1 MSRTAQII
9 WQAAG
14 VSIVASLLIA
24 AVVWAG
30 QTEPNLCCSSIV
42 YIYEDGNKRMYVSE
56 NELNRLL
63 TSQHLYPVEKPLSS
77 ISLQGIERTIQN
89 HPMIRTAECYLTPR
103 NEVKVRITQ
112 RVPLLRVQQASNT
125 YFIDRDR
132 LVMPAFSTVK
142 DSVLVV
148 SGSVNESLAS
158 TQIADFAEWLRG
170 NSYWRGQVKSV
181 YVGTPHMIYLY
192 LHGPNQPRIVLGEIH
207 GYKQKL
213 AKLRT
218 FLDKGSEATADKQYS
233 ELDLRFKGQVI
244 GRN

>member
-9 WQAAG
+9 WKTAG
-14 VSIVASLLIA
+14 VSFVAALLIA
-24 AVVWAG
+24 AVVWG
-30 QTEPNLCCSSIV
+30 RQTDPNIRCTSIV
-42 YIYEDGNKRMYVSE
+42 YVYEDGDKRMYVSD

-63 TSQHLYPVEKPLSS
+63 TAQNLHPVDKTLSDV
-77 ISLQGIERTIQN
+77 SLQGIERTIRN
-89 HPMIRTAECYLTPR
+89 HPMIRTSECYLTPH

-112 RVPLLRVQQASNT
+112 RVPLLRVQGAANT

-148 SGSVNESLAS
+148 TGAVNEHLAS
-158 TQIADFAEWLRG
+158 TQIADFAEWLQG
-170 NSYWRGQVKSV
+170 NKYWREQIKSV
-181 YVGTPHMIYLY
+181 HVGSPHMIYLY
-192 LHGPNQPRIVLGEIH
+192 LRGHNKPRIVLGEMS

-218 FLDKGSEATADKQYS
+218 FFDNGAEATANKQYM

>member
-1 MSRTAQII
+1 
-9 WQAAG
+9 
-14 VSIVASLLIA
+14 
-24 AVVWAG
+24 
-30 QTEPNLCCSSIV
+30 
-42 YIYEDGNKRMYVSE
+42 MYVSE

-63 TSQHLYPVEKPLSS
+63 TSQNLYPVEKNLSS

-103 NEVKVRITQ
+103 NEVKVRVTQ

-125 YFIDRDR
+125 YFIDKDR

-148 SGSVNESLAS
+148 SGSVSESLAS
-158 TQIADFAEWLRG
+158 TQIADFAEWLQG

-192 LHGPNQPRIVLGEIH
+192 LHGSNQPRIVLGEIH

-218 FLDKGSEATADKQYS
+218 FLDKGSEATADKHYS